1 MREICKENCIK
12 KPQKHHLWRKFGA
25 QIKISMAKVRNLSY
39 PHAELNFVSVPEE
52 YSRIRKAYSDHELGH
67 IDALLPWKELARVF
81 REKGYR
87 KKQKGPT
94 NQFTL
99 KGKLALMFLKNLYN
113 GLSDRNLI
121 ERLNRDVFLQLFC
134 GVYIPI
140 DDPIKNYKIVSAI
153 RCELGK
159 YLNIAE
165 LQKVLFEVYKDSLDH
180 PHIIHMD
187 ATVYESAIRYPT
199 DAKILWEGCDWLY
212 HELKKLSRALG
223 YKNAR
228 TKYKNIRKAYL
239 EYAKSKKK
247 TYAKGLRIRRR
258 LLRLLG
264 KLLHLM
270 LDTMAYTGIGLKD
283 LPKRKK
289 RRLEAIIQMREQQ
302 EQIFLNQ
309 PVSGRIVSL
318 DKPYLRPIV
327 RGKEVKR
334 VEFGAKVHVIQ
345 IGGINFIEHLSFDAF
360 NESPR
365 LQSAIHLART
375 YSGKVS
381 HLSAD
386 KIYPSNKNRAYCTE
400 NNITT
405 SFVRKGKAGKYESQR
420 SQMQA
425 LLSKERSTRLEGS
438 FGVEKNHYG
447 LSRVA
452 ARIEETEV
460 LWIFFGV
467 HAANLMR
474 IARRSMV
481 EQPIAKAG

>member
-1 MREICKENCIK
+1 MT
-12 KPQKHHLWRKFGA
+12 
-25 QIKISMAKVRNLSY
+25 KVRNLSY
-39 PHAELNFVSVPEE
+39 PHAELSFVSVPEE
-52 YSRIRKAYSDHELGH
+52 YSRIRKAFGDHELGH
-67 IDALLPWKELARVF
+67 IDALLPWKQLARVF
-81 REKGYR
+81 RENGYR
-87 KKQKGPT
+87 KKRKGPT

-99 KGKLALMFLKNLYN
+99 KGKIALMFLKNLYN
-113 GLSDRNLI
+113 GISDRNLI
-121 ERLNRDVFLQLFC
+121 ERLNRDVFFQLFC
-134 GVYIPI
+134 DVYIPI

-153 RCELGK
+153 RCELSK

-165 LQKVLFEVYKDSLDH
+165 LQKVLFEVYKESLNH

-199 DAKILWEGCDWLY
+199 DSKILWEGCDWLY
-212 HELKKLSRALG
+212 HELKKLNRALG
-223 YKNAR
+223 LRNAR
-228 TKYKNIRKAYL
+228 TKYKSIRNAYL

-247 TYAKGLRIRRR
+247 TYAKDIRIRRR

-264 KLLHLM
+264 KLWHLIWDN
-270 LDTMAYTGIGLKD
+270 LDYMGVRLKD
-283 LPKRKK
+283 LPNRKK
-289 RRLEAIIQMREQQ
+289 RRLEAIMQMHGQQ
-302 EQIFLNQ
+302 ERIFLKQ

-334 VEFGAKVHVIQ
+334 VEFGAKVHVMQ
-345 IGGINFIEHLSFDAF
+345 MDGINFIEHLSFEAF

-365 LQSAIHLART
+365 LQSTIYLART
-375 YSGKVS
+375 YSGKVT

-386 KIYPSNKNRAYCTE
+386 NIYPSNKNRTYCTE

-405 SFVRKGKAGKYESQR
+405 SFVRKGMAGKYESQR
-420 SQMQA
+420 SQMQTI
-425 LLSKERSTRLEGS
+425 LSKERSTRLEGS

-447 LSRVA
+447 LSRIA

-474 IARRSMV
+474 IVRRSMV
-481 EQPIAKAG
+481 EQRISKAG